1 MSTNT
6 DVLPGVI
13 PAGVTHTIS
22 RAFLLHRPERAKVE
36 KPKNVKKYVWTTF
49 LQGISNPRKT
59 GTCETNE
66 CIDPR
71 EKVLDREKLCDLTK
85 NIRATGT
92 KQHKVHDPELQY
104 HNRNENDYFFLLM
117 HSSNT
122 QPQAEVVIYLIT
134 NSLCE

>member
-1 MSTNT
+1 M
-6 DVLPGVI
+6 
-13 PAGVTHTIS
+13 
-22 RAFLLHRPERAKVE
+22 
-36 KPKNVKKYVWTTF
+36 TF
-49 LQGISNPRKT
+49 LQGMSNPGRT

-85 NIRATGT
+85 STKATGT
-92 KQHKVHDPELQY
+92 KQHKAHDPEIQQY
-104 HNRNENDYFFLLM
+104 HNRKENYYFLLLM